1 MVLPLPSLAGVPS
14 GTSAVLDLTADLA
27 PILSAMVVVLGL
39 CVIGLAVVTALHDTW
54 WEPRRVVRAKEPAT
68 PAPDLPRA
76 A

>member
-1 MVLPLPSLAGVPS
+1 MMLSLPAVAGVPN

-27 PILSAMVVVLGL
+27 PMLSVMGIVLGL
-39 CVIGLAVVTALHDTW
+39 GVIGLAVAAALYDTW
-54 WEPRRVVRAKEPAT
+54 WKPQGALRATEPAT